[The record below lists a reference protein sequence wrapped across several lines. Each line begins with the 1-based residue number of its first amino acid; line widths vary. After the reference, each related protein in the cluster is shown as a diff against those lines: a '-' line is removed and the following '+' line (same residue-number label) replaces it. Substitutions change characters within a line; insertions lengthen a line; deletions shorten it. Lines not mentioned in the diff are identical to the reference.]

1 MDNNGKEII
10 QEGEESIGHRVLRT
24 LIGLVFFLPWIIL
37 EMADTNGK
45 PSDFGFAVGLACG
58 MIVVPLL
65 SKKPPPLWY
74 SALVGVGLLAVRLVL
89 SYPFH
94 LALVRR

>member
-1 MDNNGKEII
+1 MDSGKEVI
-10 QEGEESIGHRVLRT
+10 QDGKKDNAHRVFKT
-24 LIGLVFFLPWIIL
+24 IIGLAFILPWVIL
-37 EMADTNGK
+37 EMADPNGK

-58 MIVVPLL
+58 MIVVPLF
-65 SKKPPPLWY
+65 SKKPQPLWY
-74 SALVGVGLLAVRLVL
+74 SALVGVGLLALRLIL